1 MGIKVQ
7 RVQIK
12 GFKAIQD
19 LDVDLEGKSI
29 YLIADNQRGKSSFMD
44 AIQIALGDKK
54 SIPENMSGEAKVETT
69 IDGKPYT
76 FAFKTKKGNVE
87 LEVTLPDGIKETKK
101 GIIGGIVGAIGF
113 DVNEFVKKSE
123 SKTGR
128 KEQVEQYKKMLPQDF
143 IEGIEKFEKQAKML
157 YDDRTELG
165 RKVDTLKGFIRE
177 SPLFGNDLKI
187 QPVDVSALNTDLE
200 KANAHNAK
208 INGAKQR
215 VEDRKLSISAK
226 ESKIEALKAELAEL
240 ERVLATEKQQQKD
253 AGTWLEKN
261 LPIDTSTLLTALNNA
276 SETNVKAEKAKEHKV
291 KLEQLEKLEEQYN
304 DLTVQIE
311 VNKQAISDAIKD
323 FQSPVEGLSFDDEQ
337 LLYNGTPVTLQNLST
352 SQIIEL
358 GIQMQNAFNPNL
370 GLMFIENSNVIG
382 KQRMNDIFEYAKK
395 YDLQLFF
402 EEVQR
407 GQDELKIEFVKELE

>member
-69 IDGKPYT
+69 VDGMPYT

-123 SKTGR
+123 SKSGR
-128 KEQVEQYKKMLPQDF
+128 KEQVEQYKKMLPQEF
-143 IEGIEKFEKQAKML
+143 IQGIEKFEKQAKML

-165 RKVDTLKGFIRE
+165 RKVDTLKGFIKE
-177 SPLFGNDLKI
+177 SPLFGNDLNI
-187 QPVDVSALNTDLE
+187 QPVDVSVLNADLE
-200 KANAHNAK
+200 KANTHNAK
-208 INGAKQR
+208 INEVKTR
-215 VEDRKLSISAK
+215 IENRKVSISARDK
-226 ESKIEALKAELAEL
+226 KIEELKAEIAEL
-240 ERVLATEKQQQKD
+240 ERLNITENQQQKD
-253 AGTWLEKN
+253 ATDWLKKN

-276 SETNVKAEKAKEHKV
+276 SETNVKAEKAKEHKI
-291 KLEQLEKLEEQYN
+291 KLKQLEELEEQYQ

-323 FQSPVEGLSFDDEQ
+323 FDSPVEGLSFDAEQ

-382 KQRMNDIFEYAKK
+382 QQRLNDIFEYAKK

-402 EEVQR
+402 EHVER
-407 GQDELKIEFVKELE
+407 GQNELKIEFVKELE